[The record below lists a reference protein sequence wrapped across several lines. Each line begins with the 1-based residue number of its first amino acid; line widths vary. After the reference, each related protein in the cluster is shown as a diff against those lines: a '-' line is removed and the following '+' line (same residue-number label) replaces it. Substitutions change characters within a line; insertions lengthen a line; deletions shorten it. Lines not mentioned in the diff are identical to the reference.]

1 MAAADKIRNRIID
14 KLLAVSNPEFL
25 RALDLLIS
33 SKTETD
39 KKVELTPAQKRML
52 FLSEE
57 DIAKGNLISQE
68 EIDKEDLKWLEEL

>member
-1 MAAADKIRNRIID
+1 MASADKIRNRIID

-25 RALDLLIS
+25 KALDLLIS

-52 FLSEE
+52 LLSEE